1 MTFRDS
7 WADDELRLKL
17 LNISASTEAI
27 GAEVARIAVLIETE
41 KPDGTALRQGV
52 SEADRARAQLELE
65 NERARALQW
74 QLEVKIRALT
84 AELRQARARAGEA
97 SQRADAAARCI
108 RGRFLVLGSAAKAA
122 RREIRRA
129 VASLSDVRLEPP
141 EPRRDILSDQ
151 SLVAASGLLDRD
163 YYLAANPD
171 VAAADADPLVH
182 YLEFGGR
189 EGRAPSALFDGVRY
203 LDANPDLRE
212 VGINP
217 LLHFILYGV
226 VERRPCG
233 VPLDLLPYASP
244 RGVNKIFVENAY

>member
-7 WADDELRLKL
+7 WADDEVRLKL

-27 GAEVARIAVLIETE
+27 GAEIARISTLIEAE
-41 KPDGTALRQGV
+41 KPDWGVLRQEV
-52 SEADRARAQLELE
+52 SEAARARAQLELE
-65 NERARALQW
+65 NERSWALHW
-74 QLEVKIRALT
+74 QLQVKIRALT
-84 AELRQARARAGEA
+84 AELRQARLCAKEA
-97 SQRADAAARCI
+97 AQHADAAERHI

-122 RREIRRA
+122 RRQIRRV
-129 VASLSDVRLEPP
+129 VASLSDVRLEPS
-141 EPRRDILSDQ
+141 EPRRDILSDH

-163 YYLAANPD
+163 YYLEANPD
-171 VAAADADPLVH
+171 VAAANADPLVH
-182 YLEFGGR
+182 YLEFGAS
-189 EGRAPSALFDGVRY
+189 EGRVPSALFDGARY

-212 VGINP
+212 IGINP

-244 RGVNKIFVENAY
+244 RGVNKIFVENAS

>member
-1 MTFRDS
+1 MTFRDN

-27 GAEVARIAVLIETE
+27 GAEVARIAVLIDTE
-41 KPDGTALRQGV
+41 KPDWTTLRHGV
-52 SEADRARAQLELE
+52 SEADRARAQLELD

-74 QLEVKIRALT
+74 QLEVKIRALA
-84 AELRQARARAGEA
+84 AELRRARARASEA
-97 SQRADAAARCI
+97 AQCADAADRCI

-129 VASLSDVRLEPP
+129 VARLSDVGLEPP

-171 VAAADADPLVH
+171 VAAADVDPLVH

-226 VERRPCG
+226 IERRPCG

-244 RGVNKIFVENAY
+244 RGVKKIFVENAS